1 MSLGSIW
8 FAVGIF
14 SGLCAEEQCIF
25 GQQLDKEP
33 LRRDDDSGEWF
44 ELLHARN
51 LLEIS
56 DSLGS

>member
-1 MSLGSIW
+1 MW

-25 GQQLDKEP
+25 GQQLDREL
-33 LRRDDDSGEWF
+33 LRRDDSGEWF

-56 DSLGS
+56 DSFGS